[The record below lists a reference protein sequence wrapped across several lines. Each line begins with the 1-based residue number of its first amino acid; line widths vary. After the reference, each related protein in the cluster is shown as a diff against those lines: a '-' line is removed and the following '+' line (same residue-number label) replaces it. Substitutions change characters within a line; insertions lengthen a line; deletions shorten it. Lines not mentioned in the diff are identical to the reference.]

1 MKMFSYTLKACLAIG
16 FCFQRFAGKVLLLQ
30 LQKQLNNLK
39 NKKPSP
45 ISQKIGPQALT
56 KKQLELKIQP
66 IDRKGLNIKFLLTHI
81 KKCQQ
86 QNCVNSFNCLSKLI
100 SQYHNFPQQCL
111 SNNNIATAFCVLTVI
126 NSNPLHNYYRDQ
138 RIYNYY
144 WVVCQEL
151 VKVDFST
158 KDIKM
163 GISYIWKLC

>member
-86 QNCVNSFNCLSKLI
+86 QNFLNSFNCLSKLI

-126 NSNPLHNYYRDQ
+126 NSNPLHNYYRIREYIIITGLCFKSWLKQ
-138 RIYNYY
+138 I
-144 WVVCQEL
+144 L
-151 VKVDFST
+151 VQ